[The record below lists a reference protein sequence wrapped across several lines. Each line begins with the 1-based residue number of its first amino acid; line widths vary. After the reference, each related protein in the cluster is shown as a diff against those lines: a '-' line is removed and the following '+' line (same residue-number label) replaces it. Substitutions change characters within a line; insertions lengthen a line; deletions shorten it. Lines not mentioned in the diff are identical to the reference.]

1 MCEATGTVGT
11 FCCSDDDQ
19 YSHRS
24 GSSRRNTPAPTM
36 SSSTTQDDAHGR
48 PAEASY
54 LRSRSRSGRSNRAS
68 SGSWTGSAC
77 GAGGGGGETALASE
91 ALSGLLALAL
101 APQGKSAEAASMAA
115 AWTSLG
121 AALAGRGSRCARSG
135 KLRCA
140 ARLLMASVATSCARA
155 AISAVAKVPS
165 QMRDFLRGSLIS
177 DTHLPQLRMRTPW

>member
-101 APQGKSAEAASMAA
+101 APQGKSAEAAAQ
-115 AWTSLG
+115 L
-121 AALAGRGSRCARSG
+121 
-135 KLRCA
+135 
-140 ARLLMASVATSCARA
+140 SVDEIHVVVRVSDN
-155 AISAVAKVPS
+155 IAKNKS
-165 QMRDFLRGSLIS
+165 IKYLRGV
-177 DTHLPQLRMRTPW
+177 